1 VTEDQACILLVD
13 DDLDYLWLLKHH
25 LQARGYK
32 VLVAGDGFDALEQA
46 AAQEPDILVLDVQM
60 PGLDGYAVCERM
72 REFSRVPIIML
83 SGLSAPAAIVRG
95 LDAGADHYLTK
106 PVRIDELVSRVDALL
121 RRAAFSTQPEVALTE
136 SRTQYSYRSS
146 LHK

>member
-1 VTEDQACILLVD
+1 MREGEACILVVD
-13 DDLDYLWLLKHH
+13 DDPDYLWLLKNH
-25 LQARGYK
+25 LQSRGYK

-95 LDAGADHYLTK
+95 LDAGADDYLTK
-106 PVRIDELVSRVDALL
+106 PVRINELVSRVDALL
-121 RRAAFSTQPEVALTE
+121 RRAAFSSQPEIALTE